1 MRVWR
6 ALLWKE
12 GREELPKVLVGLGLC
27 AVVVALRQNAEFN
40 EEFARNFNEWIAIFV
55 VVCGIVLGMD
65 SIAKESSK
73 GTLSFLLGKPLSAVE
88 VLLPKYVIGAAAL
101 LVVAAG
107 AWATVYLDLEGLG
120 YDGYRYGYG
129 SSGAWSPHLKRL
141 AEEVG
146 YVNMLLV
153 SLTPGLIAYSAIFA
167 SSMVADHPLK
177 GAALGV
183 VLLIVLGIGIEASN
197 VFKHFPALKPS
208 FYFNIGIGKGKIV
221 RMVGDPSL
229 YFFRLGA
236 TAAAMAVGVAVSI
249 ALLRRFRGVGLG
261 WKPIVSGWLAL
272 IAFITVMDLTFD
284 PRPPKPGPLSVLTP
298 EEGAYLDLA
307 VVGERGYVAT
317 EGGLAVVD
325 LRDPTK
331 PELLATV
338 EAPLWSMRRV
348 AVVDSLAYL
357 LGQRKG
363 LPADSLGIAVFS
375 VRDPAHPVFKGH
387 RIIGDDIE
395 ASWDW
400 ARCGEGLILNGRW
413 GGKLG
418 IVSFALDAEGLPAR
432 ADELVVEELPA
443 DYKND
448 PMSGWWNH
456 KLSMHIH
463 NERIWI
469 GYKEG
474 FLAVD
479 ARKLEALQEAVQVE
493 MEDYNSAYDAH
504 KSRLITREGNTL
516 YVQRYWPGD
525 LVAFDITD
533 PNTPREIGY
542 WSFSAGTTIKVIDGW
557 VYSTALNGLS
567 VYRQTP
573 YHTYEYVGYWQVPDE
588 LQSWFSL
595 SRGWRRLHLVR
606 GHFYTLIGRS
616 LMVFPLEQAKG
627 GRL

>member
-1 MRVWR
+1 MRAWR

-40 EEFARNFNEWIAIFV
+40 AEFARNFNEWIAIFV

-73 GTLSFLLGKPLSAVE
+73 GTLSFLLGKPLSAAE

-107 AWATVYLDLEGLG
+107 AWATVYVDLEGLG
-120 YDGYRYGYG
+120 YSYG
-129 SSGAWSPHLKRL
+129 SHLNHLKRL

-153 SLTPGLIAYSAIFA
+153 SLTPGLAIYSLIFA

-197 VFKHFPALKPS
+197 VFKYFPALKPS
-208 FYFNIGIGKGKIV
+208 FYFNIGSGKGKIV
-221 RMVGDPSL
+221 RMVGDPWL
-229 YFFRLGA
+229 YFVRLGA

-249 ALLRRFRGVGLG
+249 ALLRRFRGASLG

-272 IAFITVMDLTFD
+272 IAFTTVMSLTSEA
-284 PRPPKPGPLSVLTP
+284 RPPKPGPLSVLTP
-298 EEGAYLDLA
+298 EEGSYLDLA

-331 PELLATV
+331 PELLAAV
-338 EAPLWSMRRV
+338 EVPLWSMRRV

-375 VRDPAHPVFKGH
+375 VGDPVHPVFKGH
-387 RIIGDDIE
+387 RMIGDHIE
-395 ASWDW
+395 VSWDW
-400 ARCGEGLILNGRW
+400 DRCGEGLILNGSW
-413 GGKLG
+413 GDKLG

-448 PMSGWWNH
+448 PMSGWWNY

-463 NERIWI
+463 NERIWV
-469 GYKEG
+469 GYGAG

-479 ARKLEALQEAVQVE
+479 ARNLEALQETVRVE
-493 MEDYNSAYDAH
+493 MSDYNRDYDMY

-516 YVQRYWPGD
+516 YVQRYWPRD

-533 PNTPREIGY
+533 PNRPHEIGY
-542 WSFSAGTTIKVIDGW
+542 WSFSAETTIKVIDSW
-557 VYSTALNGLS
+557 VYSTISNGL
-567 VYRQTP
+567 VVHRLTD
-573 YHTYEYVGYWQVPDE
+573 YHAYEDVGFWEVPDE
-588 LQSWFSL
+588 LQSRYSF

-606 GHFYTLIGRS
+606 DHFYTLIGRS
-616 LMVFPLEQAKG
+616 LMVFPLKPTERSQ
-627 GRL
+627 L

>member
-1 MRVWR
+1 MRAWR

-12 GREELPKVLVGLGLC
+12 GREELPGVLVGLGLC
-27 AVVVALRQNAEFN
+27 AVVVALRQSAEFN
-40 EEFARNFNEWIAIFV
+40 EDFARNFNEWIAIFV
-55 VVCGIVLGMD
+55 VVYGIGLGMHLV
-65 SIAKESSK
+65 AKESSK

-88 VLLPKYVIGAAAL
+88 VLLPKYVVGAAAL
-101 LVVAAG
+101 LVVTAG
-107 AWATVYLDLEGLG
+107 AWATVYLDLEGLASKG
-120 YDGYRYGYG
+120 FSIYS

-146 YVNMLLV
+146 YVNMLLF
-153 SLTPGLIAYSAIFA
+153 SLTPGLAIYSLIFA
-167 SSMVADHPLK
+167 SSPVTDHPLK
-177 GAALGV
+177 GAALGIL
-183 VLLIVLGIGIEASN
+183 LLIALGIGIEASN
-197 VFKHFPALKPS
+197 LLEYFPALKPA
-208 FYFNIGIGKGKIV
+208 FYFNIGMGKDKIV
-221 RMVGDPSL
+221 RLVGDPWL
-229 YFFRLGA
+229 YFVRLGA
-236 TAAAMAVGVAVSI
+236 TVAAMAAGVAVSI
-249 ALLRRFRGVGLG
+249 ALLRRFRGASLG

-272 IAFITVMDLTFD
+272 IAFTTAMNLTSA
-284 PRPPKPGPLSVLTP
+284 PPLPKPGPLSILTP

-307 VVGERGYVAT
+307 IVGDRGYVAT

-331 PELLATV
+331 PEPLAAV
-338 EAPLWSMRRV
+338 EAPLWSMRQI

-375 VRDPAHPVFKGH
+375 VGDPAHPVFKGY
-387 RIIGDDIE
+387 RIIGDDINT
-395 ASWDW
+395 SWDW
-400 ARCGEGLILNGRW
+400 DRCGAGLILNGRW

-432 ADELVVEELPA
+432 ADELVVEELEA

-448 PMSGWWNH
+448 PTSGWWAH

-463 NERIWI
+463 NERIWV
-469 GYKEG
+469 GYGAG

-479 ARKLEALQEAVQVE
+479 ARNLGALQETVRVE
-493 MEDYNSAYDAH
+493 MSDYNSDYDAH

-516 YVQRYWPGD
+516 YVQRYWPRD

-542 WSFSAGTTIKVIDGW
+542 WSFAAENTINIIDDW
-557 VYSTALNGLS
+557 VFSTELNGLS
-567 VYRQTP
+567 AYRQTP

-588 LQSWFSL
+588 LLSL
-595 SRGWRRLHLVR
+595 SSLTLGWRRLHLVR
-606 GHFYTLIGRS
+606 DHFYTLIGRS
-616 LMVFPLEQAKG
+616 LMVFPLEQAQG

>member
-107 AWATVYLDLEGLG
+107 AWVTVYVDLEGLG

-153 SLTPGLIAYSAIFA
+153 SLTPGLAIYSLIFA

-208 FYFNIGIGKGKIV
+208 FYFNIGSGKGKIV

-272 IAFITVMDLTFD
+272 IAFMNRSMALTSE
-284 PRPPKPGPLSVLTP
+284 PPPPSPGPLSVLTP

-307 VVGERGYVAT
+307 IVGERGYVAT

-331 PELLATV
+331 PELLAAV
-338 EAPLWSMRRV
+338 EVPLWSMRRI

-375 VRDPAHPVFKGH
+375 IGDPAHPVFKGH

-400 ARCGEGLILNGRW
+400 GRCGEGLILNGRW

-432 ADELVVEELPA
+432 ADELVFEELPA

-463 NERIWI
+463 NERIWV
-469 GYKEG
+469 GYRTG

-479 ARKLEALQEAVQVE
+479 ARNLEALQETVRVG
-493 MEDYNSAYDAH
+493 MSDYNRDYDVH

-557 VYSTALNGLS
+557 VYSTASNGLS

-573 YHTYEYVGYWQVPDE
+573 YHTYEYVGYWQVPT
-588 LQSWFSL
+588 SYSL
-595 SRGWRRLHLVR
+595 GLLSVVVGD
-606 GHFYTLIGRS
+606 GSISSAAIST
-616 LMVFPLEQAKG
+616 P
-627 GRL
+627 